1 MMVSRVSL
9 GFLPTSIGAVGVD
22 LYRWLGAPIV
32 DAVWDLR
39 DVENDS
45 DSRPGPLTIETRTVE
60 TTDEAGLLVT
70 FGCVAP

>member
-1 MMVSRVSL
+1 MMDVVR
-9 GFLPTSIGAVGVD
+9 D
-22 LYRWLGAPIV
+22 LS
-32 DAVWDLR
+32 DA
-39 DVENDS
+39 ENDG